1 MRRKRN
7 SDGILYI
14 LSSMIGIVVFI
25 ALYGVD
31 VLNPFY
37 DDWLLGKGD
46 LTQHYLGWCFYRRGD
61 WTFPIGLTD
70 NLAYPSYT
78 SIIFTDSIPVLAVFF
93 KMFSFILPDTF
104 QYFGWWGIA
113 CFALHGFFAVKIL
126 REFSIG
132 EIQTLIGS
140 VFCGVADCN

>member
-37 DDWLLGKGD
+37 DDWLLGKRH
-46 LTQHYLGWCFYRRGD
+46 LTQHYLGWCFYRGVGRISQIVCK
-61 WTFPIGLTD
+61 TNRKSPVT
-70 NLAYPSYT
+70 T
-78 SIIFTDSIPVLAVFF
+78 SIKTPA
-93 KMFSFILPDTF
+93 
-104 QYFGWWGIA
+104 
-113 CFALHGFFAVKIL
+113 
-126 REFSIG
+126 
-132 EIQTLIGS
+132 
-140 VFCGVADCN
+140 

>member
-46 LTQHYLGWCFYRRGD
+46 LTQHYLGWCFYRRGE
-61 WTFPIGLTD
+61 WT
-70 NLAYPSYT
+70 
-78 SIIFTDSIPVLAVFF
+78 
-93 KMFSFILPDTF
+93 
-104 QYFGWWGIA
+104 
-113 CFALHGFFAVKIL
+113 
-126 REFSIG
+126 
-132 EIQTLIGS
+132 
-140 VFCGVADCN
+140 